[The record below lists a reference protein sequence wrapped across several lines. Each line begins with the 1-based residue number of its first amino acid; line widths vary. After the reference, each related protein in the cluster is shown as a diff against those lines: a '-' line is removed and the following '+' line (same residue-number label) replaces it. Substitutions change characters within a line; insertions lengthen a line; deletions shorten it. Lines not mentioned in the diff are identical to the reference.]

1 LGRDSGSPPPYIWAM
16 LSPDDAL
23 TRLDVA
29 LAAARAAGADAAD
42 ALYVGD
48 GATSISVRLGKL
60 EDIGRAEGEEIG
72 VRVFVGQRS
81 ASVSSSD
88 LTPSALREAA
98 ERAVAMAR
106 LAPEDPYAGL
116 APEDRLA
123 RGPFAELDVDD
134 PTEISAAALKL
145 RALECED
152 AARAI
157 EGITNSEGAGA
168 AAGTVVM
175 ALATSTGFRGGKKS
189 TSHSLSAS
197 VVAGTGGDMQRDYAW
212 HAARY
217 LADVESAAAIG
228 TRAGQRAISRLHP
241 IKLASGPMPILFDPR
256 VSSTLLGHLVGAITG
271 SAIARGT
278 SFLKDKLGQAILPA
292 GLSIIDDPLRRRG
305 LRSRAFDGEGLAA
318 QRTAIIEQGVL
329 TGWLMDVASAKQLG
343 LAPTGHASRGAS
355 GPPGAGTT
363 NLHLEGG
370 TATPAE
376 LMADIKQGILVT
388 ELIGMGVNGLTGDYS
403 RGASGYLIENGEITR
418 PVAEITIAGNLLDM
432 FAKMIAGNDLE
443 FRHASN
449 APTLRIDG
457 MMVAGS

>member
-1 LGRDSGSPPPYIWAM
+1 MGRDSGSPPPYIWAM

-23 TRLDVA
+23 TRLDAA

-98 ERAVAMAR
+98 ERAVGMAR

-168 AAGTVVM
+168 TAGTVVM

-197 VVAGTGGDMQRDYAW
+197 VVAGTGSDMQRDYAW

-278 SFLKDKLGQAILPA
+278 SFLKDKLGQMILPA
-292 GLSIIDDPLRRRG
+292 GLSVIDDPLRRRG

-343 LAPTGHASRGAS
+343 LAPTGHASRGTS

>member
-1 LGRDSGSPPPYIWAM
+1 M

-23 TRLDVA
+23 TRLDAA

-72 VRVFVGQRS
+72 IRVFVGQRS

-157 EGITNSEGAGA
+157 EGVTNSEGASA

-197 VVAGTGGDMQRDYAW
+197 VVAGTGSDMQRDYAW

-217 LADVESAAAIG
+217 LADVESAEDIG
-228 TRAGQRAISRLHP
+228 TRAGQRAINRLHP
-241 IKLASGPMPILFDPR
+241 IKLPSGQMPILFDPR

-343 LAPTGHASRGAS
+343 LAPTGHASRGTS

>member
-1 LGRDSGSPPPYIWAM
+1 
-16 LSPDDAL
+16 
-23 TRLDVA
+23 
-29 LAAARAAGADAAD
+29 
-42 ALYVGD
+42 
-48 GATSISVRLGKL
+48 
-60 EDIGRAEGEEIG
+60 
-72 VRVFVGQRS
+72 
-81 ASVSSSD
+81 
-88 LTPSALREAA
+88 
-98 ERAVAMAR
+98 
-106 LAPEDPYAGL
+106 
-116 APEDRLA
+116 
-123 RGPFAELDVDD
+123 
-134 PTEISAAALKL
+134 
-145 RALECED
+145 
-152 AARAI
+152 
-157 EGITNSEGAGA
+157 
-168 AAGTVVM
+168 M

-197 VVAGTGGDMQRDYAW
+197 VVAGTGSDMQRDYTW

-278 SFLKDKLGQAILPA
+278 SFLKDKLGQMILPA

-318 QRTAIIEQGVL
+318 QRSAIIEQGVL

-343 LAPTGHASRGAS
+343 LAPTGHASRGTS

-432 FAKMIAGNDLE
+432 FAHMIAGNDLE

>member
-1 LGRDSGSPPPYIWAM
+1 M
-16 LSPDDAL
+16 LSPTDAL
-23 TRLDVA
+23 TRLDAA
-29 LAAARAAGADAAD
+29 LDAARAAGADAAD

-48 GATSISVRLGKL
+48 GSTSVSVRLGQL
-60 EDIGRAEGEEIG
+60 EDIGRAEGEEVGI
-72 VRVFVGQRS
+72 RVFVGQRS

-88 LTPSALREAA
+88 LTPAALREAA

-123 RGPFAELDVDD
+123 RGPLPELDVDD
-134 PTEISAAALKL
+134 PTEISAATLKL

-157 EGITNSEGAGA
+157 PGVTNSEGAGA
-168 AAGTVVM
+168 SAGTMVM
-175 ALATSTGFRGGKKS
+175 ALATSTGFRGGKRS
-189 TSHSLSAS
+189 TSHGLSAS
-197 VVAGTGGDMQRDYAW
+197 VVAGTGSDMQRDYAW
-212 HAARY
+212 HSARY
-217 LADVESAAAIG
+217 LADVESAEEIG
-228 TRAGQRAISRLHP
+228 ARAGRRAVERLHP
-241 IKLASGPMPILFDPR
+241 LKLASAQMPILFDPR
-256 VSSTLLGHLVGAITG
+256 VSSSLLGHLVGAITG

-278 SFLKDKLGQAILPA
+278 SFLKDKRGQMILPA
-292 GLSIIDDPLRRRG
+292 GLSLIDDPLRRRG
-305 LRSRAFDGEGLAA
+305 LRSRAFDGEGLPA
-318 QRTAIIEQGVL
+318 QRTAIIENGVL
-329 TGWLMDVASAKQLG
+329 TNWLMDAASAKQLG
-343 LAPTGHASRGAS
+343 LAPTGHASRGTS

-376 LMADIKQGILVT
+376 LMADIKQGVLIT

-403 RGASGYLIENGEITR
+403 RGASGYRIENGQITR
-418 PVAEITIAGNLLDM
+418 PVAEITIAGNLIDM
-432 FAKMIAGNDLE
+432 LANMVAGNDLA
-443 FRHASN
+443 FRHATN

>member
-1 LGRDSGSPPPYIWAM
+1 M

-23 TRLDVA
+23 TRLDAA
-29 LAAARAAGADAAD
+29 LVAARAAGADAAD

-88 LTPSALREAA
+88 LTPSALRESA

-197 VVAGTGGDMQRDYAW
+197 VVAGTGSDMQRDYAW

-278 SFLKDKLGQAILPA
+278 SFLKDKLGQMILPA
-292 GLSIIDDPLRRRG
+292 GLSVIDDPLRRRG

-343 LAPTGHASRGAS
+343 LAPTGHASRGTS

>member
-1 LGRDSGSPPPYIWAM
+1 M

-23 TRLDVA
+23 TRLDAA

-72 VRVFVGQRS
+72 IRVFVGQRS

-197 VVAGTGGDMQRDYAW
+197 VVAGTGSDMQRDYAW

-278 SFLKDKLGQAILPA
+278 SFLKDKLGQMILPA

-318 QRTAIIEQGVL
+318 QRSAIIEQGVL

-343 LAPTGHASRGAS
+343 LAPTGHASRGTS

-432 FAKMIAGNDLE
+432 FAHMIAGNDLE

-457 MMVAGS
+457 MVVAGS

>member
-1 LGRDSGSPPPYIWAM
+1 
-16 LSPDDAL
+16 
-23 TRLDVA
+23 
-29 LAAARAAGADAAD
+29 
-42 ALYVGD
+42 
-48 GATSISVRLGKL
+48 
-60 EDIGRAEGEEIG
+60 
-72 VRVFVGQRS
+72 
-81 ASVSSSD
+81 
-88 LTPSALREAA
+88 
-98 ERAVAMAR
+98 
-106 LAPEDPYAGL
+106 
-116 APEDRLA
+116 
-123 RGPFAELDVDD
+123 
-134 PTEISAAALKL
+134 
-145 RALECED
+145 
-152 AARAI
+152 
-157 EGITNSEGAGA
+157 
-168 AAGTVVM
+168 M

-197 VVAGTGGDMQRDYAW
+197 VVAGTGSDMQRDYAW

-217 LADVESAAAIG
+217 LADVESAADIG
-228 TRAGQRAISRLHP
+228 TRAGQRALGRLHP

-318 QRTAIIEQGVL
+318 QRTAIIEHGVL
-329 TGWLMDVASAKQLG
+329 TGWLMDVASARQLG
-343 LAPTGHASRGAS
+343 LAPTGHASRGTSA
-355 GPPGAGTT
+355 
-363 NLHLEGG
+363 
-370 TATPAE
+370 PAE

-418 PVAEITIAGNLLDM
+418 PVAEITIAGNLIDM
-432 FAKMIAGNDLE
+432 YARMIAANDLA